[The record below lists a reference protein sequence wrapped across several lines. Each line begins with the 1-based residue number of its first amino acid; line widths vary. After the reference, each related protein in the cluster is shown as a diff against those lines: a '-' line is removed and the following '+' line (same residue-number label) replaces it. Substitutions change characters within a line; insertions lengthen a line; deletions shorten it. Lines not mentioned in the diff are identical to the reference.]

1 MPREPEEGIGPE
13 AKKPKSKESE
23 GERKHGHI
31 ISKLYRNGNG
41 DIL

>member
-31 ISKLYRNGNG
+31 ISKPL
-41 DIL
+41 